1 MTQVNSTF
9 SVIIC
14 AHTLKRWDDLMEAVA
29 SVENQDTPAH
39 QIIIVID
46 HNPEMF
52 ARARAQFHRADV
64 IENHNAHGLN
74 GARNSGVDQATGSII
89 AFLDDDAVAAPDWI
103 SQLQAGYTHDRVVG
117 VGGKINP
124 QWLSGR
130 PRWFPDEFLWVVG
143 CTYKGMPTTSAPVR
157 NLIGC
162 NMSYRRNIVLKVGG
176 FLSGIGH
183 VGGRPQGDDETELCI
198 RIHQTLPG
206 SVLLYTPA
214 AQVSHK
220 VPADRTRPAYYRWR
234 CYLEGRSK
242 ALLSSLLGA
251 GDGLSSERTYTMRT
265 LPLGFLRG
273 IGDTLFKFDLYGILR
288 AAAIFMGLFITTFG
302 YVQGMLLNKIRPTV
316 IEPQQRATDR
326 G

>member
-1 MTQVNSTF
+1 MSQENLIF

-14 AHTLKRWDDLMEAVA
+14 AHTLKRWDDLIEAVA

-39 QIIIVID
+39 QIIVVID

-52 ARARAQFHRADV
+52 TKARSQFDRAV
-64 IENHNAHGLN
+64 VVENHNAHGLN
-74 GARNSGVDQATGSII
+74 GARNSGVDAATGNII

-103 SQLQAGYTHDRVVG
+103 SQLQAAYSHEGVVG
-117 VGGKINP
+117 AGGKINP

-143 CTYKGMPTTSAPVR
+143 CTYKGMPTTPAPVR

-162 NMSYRRNIVLKVGG
+162 NMSYRRDIVLKVGG

-198 RIHQTLPG
+198 RIHQKLPG
-206 SVLLYTPA
+206 SVLIYTPE

-220 VPADRTRPAYYRWR
+220 VPADRTRPGYYRWR

-242 ALLSSLLGA
+242 ALLSRLLGA
-251 GDGLSSERTYTMRT
+251 SDGLSSERTYTLRT
-265 LPLGFLRG
+265 LPVGFLRG
-273 IGDTLFKFDLYGILR
+273 IGDTLFKFDPYGVLR
-288 AAAIFMGLFITTFG
+288 ASAIFLGLFITTFG
-302 YVQGMLLNKIRPTV
+302 YLQGMVLNKIRPPV
-316 IEPQQRATDR
+316 IEPQHHATNQP
-326 G
+326 

>member
-1 MTQVNSTF
+1 MSQANSGF

-14 AHTLKRWDDLMEAVA
+14 AHTLKRWDDLIEAVT
-29 SVENQDTPAH
+29 SIENQETPAH
-39 QIIIVID
+39 EIIVVID
-46 HNPEMF
+46 HNPEMYT
-52 ARARAQFHRADV
+52 RAKAQFDRALV
-64 IENHNAHGLN
+64 IENHNPHGLN
-74 GARNSGVDQATGSII
+74 GARNSGVGRATGPII

-103 SQLQAGYTHDRVVG
+103 TRLQGAYTDERVVG

-124 QWLSGR
+124 QWLGGR

-143 CTYKGMPTTSAPVR
+143 CTYKGMPTKTEPVR

-162 NMSYRRNIVLKVGG
+162 NMSYRRDIVLKVGG

-206 SVLLYTPA
+206 SVLLYTPD

-265 LPLGFLRG
+265 LPAGFLRG
-273 IGDTLFKFDLYGILR
+273 IADTLFKFDIYGILR
-288 AAAIFMGLFITTFG
+288 SIAIFSGLFITTFG
-302 YVQGMLLNKIRPTV
+302 YLQGTLLNKLRPPV
-316 IEPQQRATDR
+316 IEPNQPATN
-326 G
+326 

>member
-1 MTQVNSTF
+1 MLQTEFTF

-14 AHTLKRWDDLMEAVA
+14 AHTLKRWNDLIEAVA

-39 QIIIVID
+39 QIIVVID

-52 ARARAQFHRADV
+52 DRATAQFMHALV
-64 IENHNAHGLN
+64 IENHNDHGLN
-74 GARNSGVDQATGSII
+74 GARNSGVDRATGTII

-103 SQLQAGYTHDRVVG
+103 SQLQASYLNDHVVG

-124 QWLSGR
+124 HWLSPR

-143 CTYKGMPTTSAPVR
+143 CTYQGMPTERAPVR

-162 NMSYRRNIVLKVGG
+162 NMSYRREIVLKVGG

-206 SVLLYTPA
+206 SLLLYTPD
-214 AQVSHK
+214 AQVAHK

-242 ALLSSLLGA
+242 ALLSSMLGA
-251 GDGLSSERTYTMRT
+251 GDGLSSERTYTLRT

-273 IGDTLFKFDLYGILR
+273 IADTLFRFDPYGVLR
-288 AAAIFMGLFITTFG
+288 ALAIFLGLFITTFG
-302 YVQGMLLNKIRPTV
+302 YAQGTVLNKLRPPT
-316 IEPQQRATDR
+316 IEAPQPTASPR
-326 G
+326 